1 MNNLSK
7 YFSEFLGTFFL
18 VCTVVGSGF
27 MAQNLYSESLG
38 GMLLATTIATGAI
51 LVALINVFNE
61 LSDSHFNPVVSFCF
75 FLKKSI
81 SFIEMLF

>member
-38 GMLLATTIATGAI
+38 GMLLANTIATGAI
-51 LVALINVFNE
+51 LVVLINVFNE
-61 LSDSHFNPVVSFCF
+61 LFDSHFNPVVSFCF
-75 FLKKSI
+75 FL
-81 SFIEMLF
+81 